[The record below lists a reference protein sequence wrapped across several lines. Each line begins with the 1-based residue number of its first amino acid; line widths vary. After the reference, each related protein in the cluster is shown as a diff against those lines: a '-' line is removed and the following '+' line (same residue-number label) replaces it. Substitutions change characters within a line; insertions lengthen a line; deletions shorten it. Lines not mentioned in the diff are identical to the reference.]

1 MGKGI
6 RALMDATAEIEP
18 QAKGSE
24 RRVHPR
30 VTRVLMTVRFDGQT
44 YKTSNWS
51 MGGFFLDDYEGTLS
65 TGSLVTVAGL
75 GRSSRKL
82 HEVDVPARV
91 VRSSESVIA
100 VNYLSLDAEAYDF
113 LQRVMSET
121 GKMRIL
127 LD

>member
-1 MGKGI
+1 
-6 RALMDATAEIEP
+6 MDATAEIETE
-18 QAKGSE
+18 AKGRE

-30 VTRVLMTVRFDGQT
+30 VTRVQLTVRFDAQT
-44 YKTSNWS
+44 YKTANWS
-51 MGGFFLDDYEGTLS
+51 MGGFFLDDYDGGLS

-75 GRSSRKL
+75 GRSARGVRK
-82 HEVDVPARV
+82 VNVPARV

-100 VNYLSLDAEAYDF
+100 VNFLSLDAEAYNF

-127 LD
+127 LDESA